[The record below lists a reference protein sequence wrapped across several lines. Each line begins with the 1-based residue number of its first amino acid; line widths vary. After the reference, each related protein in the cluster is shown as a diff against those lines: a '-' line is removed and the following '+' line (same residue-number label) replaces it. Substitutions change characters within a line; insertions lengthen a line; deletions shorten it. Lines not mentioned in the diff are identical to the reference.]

1 MRLHSYV
8 RFSLGL
14 IHKLL
19 GSLYYLVHIHSCQ
32 IEQMPVF
39 LKNPGIFVVIRKID
53 IKTKLKLFFSHDV
66 RDFHLQNLTRFYSG
80 FCNTVLKVS
89 RCGVISGPY
98 FPVFRPV
105 ITPYLGT
112 FHKV

>member
-1 MRLHSYV
+1 MRLQAYV

-53 IKTKLKLFFSHDV
+53 NQNKTKIIL
-66 RDFHLQNLTRFYSG
+66 LT
-80 FCNTVLKVS
+80 
-89 RCGVISGPY
+89 
-98 FPVFRPV
+98 
-105 ITPYLGT
+105 
-112 FHKV
+112 